1 MRNRLV
7 LLTALFGLSLM
18 VPTSSQERI
27 TLSSPE
33 TVPDNLTYRVQ
44 RLTIESDDPATV
56 GVDEGIITIQLI
68 GVERATPVTCIY
80 RSTTNPTGTFLS
92 NALNKANLSS
102 TYANNATTGSLI
114 QRIFHRLFSG
124 GLNEAPQVCGRSLT
138 GTLTGGPQ

>member
-1 MRNRLV
+1 MTRRLLLLVV
-7 LLTALFGLSLM
+7 LCGLAVTA
-18 VPTSSQERI
+18 PTSQERI

-56 GVDEGIITIQLI
+56 GVDEGIITIQLV
-68 GVERATPVTCIY
+68 GVERTIPVTCVY

-92 NALNKANLSS
+92 TALNKANLSS